1 MIQPCPAS
9 WFNETAQGHRLT
21 QICSSS
27 WADTGASAAEFEIQV
42 AVAKVHGQM
51 REKRMATEDT
61 LVICDLATLQMWRH
75 KLRSNM
81 WTRNLPT
88 VQFQLPEFS
97 YEQNNNLAALASGF
111 QGACGCAS
119 GGFFMSVTVV
129 ATIGSYFMSGSR
141 FANINLP
148 QVVFEY
154 HCPCCAF
161 RQDLGPVLGA
171 VATAKTCRT
180 HA

>member
-1 MIQPCPAS
+1 
-9 WFNETAQGHRLT
+9 
-21 QICSSS
+21 
-27 WADTGASAAEFEIQV
+27 
-42 AVAKVHGQM
+42 
-51 REKRMATEDT
+51 MATEDT

-119 GGFFMSVTVV
+119 GGFFMSVAVV

-141 FANINLP
+141 FANVNLP
-148 QVVFEY
+148 QVVSF
-154 HCPCCAF
+154 
-161 RQDLGPVLGA
+161 LGITVLAALSGKILGLFWA
-171 VATAKTCRT
+171 RWRLLRLAAHTHDTIIRANQQTATQSI
-180 HA
+180 